1 MFAFD
6 SLWYKII
13 LKELAMRKILIA
25 TFVLAL
31 LALDWAALHDILKGE
46 ANVQMEWTF
55 VLGSALLLITVF
67 IRKVIKRIPI
77 F

>member
-1 MFAFD
+1 
-6 SLWYKII
+6 
-13 LKELAMRKILIA
+13 MRKILIA

>member
-1 MFAFD
+1 
-6 SLWYKII
+6 
-13 LKELAMRKILIA
+13 MRKILIA
-25 TFVLAL
+25 LFVLAL

-46 ANVQMEWTF
+46 ANVWMEWLF